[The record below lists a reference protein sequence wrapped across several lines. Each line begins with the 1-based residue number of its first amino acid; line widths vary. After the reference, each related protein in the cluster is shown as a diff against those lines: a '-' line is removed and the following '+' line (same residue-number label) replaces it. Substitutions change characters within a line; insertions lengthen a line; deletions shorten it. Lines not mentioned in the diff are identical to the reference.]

1 MTITLRGT
9 KGSELTHAE
18 LDGNFTDLAGQI
30 TNVENLYLSTI
41 AASNTYLTLTSASST
56 YLTQSNASSTY
67 LTQNNASTTYLTQTN
82 ASTTYISLATLQAE
96 VAASAD
102 FADFQTRIDALESM
116 IEVARE
122 SEHPRAYEVLAG
134 LIKNTSDVNDKLM
147 DLNKKQ
153 KDLLQKAEEESKQ
166 PQIGQQTNNVF
177 LGSTADI
184 QRLLQNGDDIVDV
197 TPERNVSR
205 ES

>member
-56 YLTQSNASSTY
+56 YLRQSTASSTY
-67 LTQNNASTTYLTQTN
+67 LTQNNASTTY
-82 ASTTYISLATLQAE
+82 ISLATLQSE

-102 FADFQTRIDALESM
+102 FADFQTRIAAL
-116 IEVARE
+116 
-122 SEHPRAYEVLAG
+122 
-134 LIKNTSDVNDKLM
+134 
-147 DLNKKQ
+147 
-153 KDLLQKAEEESKQ
+153 
-166 PQIGQQTNNVF
+166 
-177 LGSTADI
+177 
-184 QRLLQNGDDIVDV
+184 
-197 TPERNVSR
+197 
-205 ES
+205 

>member
-1 MTITLRGT
+1 MSDNPDNLKNDYEYSRQTYYELVE
-9 KGSELTHAE
+9 KGK
-18 LDGNFTDLAGQI
+18 
-30 TNVENLYLSTI
+30 
-41 AASNTYLTLTSASST
+41 
-56 YLTQSNASSTY
+56 
-67 LTQNNASTTYLTQTN
+67 
-82 ASTTYISLATLQAE
+82 
-96 VAASAD
+96 
-102 FADFQTRIDALESM
+102 DALESM

-153 KDLLQKAEEESKQ
+153 KDLLQKVEEESKQ